1 MTISSFCLFWHCK
14 SIISC
19 CPKLRTYLRAQGFN
33 IDASPPGREEVISL
47 QKVDSL
53 VVFGMYREAKKV
65 SAMLGQRDLPKN
77 SFES

>member
-1 MTISSFCLFWHCK
+1 M
-14 SIISC
+14 
-19 CPKLRTYLRAQGFN
+19 
-33 IDASPPGREEVISL
+33 ASPSSREEVISL

-65 SAMLGQRDLPKN
+65 SAMLGQKDLAKN